1 MSVFNT
7 SEFVTG
13 HVRVIAQGFH
23 DLATQELVG
32 DARYGGTGIH
42 IHVIQAWRKRRFIQN
57 VVALGDPD
65 ETSPAC

>member
-13 HVRVIAQGFH
+13 HVRVVAQGFH

-32 DARYGGTGIH
+32 DA
-42 IHVIQAWRKRRFIQN
+42 
-57 VVALGDPD
+57 
-65 ETSPAC
+65 